1 LATLKRPKN
10 RKPANAASVI
20 GMAGTFHVAAELS
33 WRGLNV
39 LPTVRN
45 TRGFDLIVA
54 TQDGRRMSTIQ
65 VKASSKRYNFWLL
78 GKIPTGA
85 PKTAF
90 YAFVRRGKNTQDLE
104 TFLVPAAHVI
114 RDSSRSRDHSWD
126 SWYLP
131 EDGGIKY
138 LDRWDLIPGASPK
151 RL

>member
-1 LATLKRPKN
+1 MVRRPK
-10 RKPANAASVI
+10 KHSPANPPSVV

-45 TRGFDLIVA
+45 TRGFDLVVA
-54 TQDGRRMSTIQ
+54 TQDGRRLSTIQ

-78 GKIPTGA
+78 GHIPKSV

-90 YAFVRRGKNTQDLE
+90 YAFVRRSRNKQALE
-104 TFLVPAAHVI
+104 TFIVPAEHVI
-114 RDSSRSRDHSWD
+114 RDCSRSRDHSWD

-131 EDGGIKY
+131 DDGGVKY
-138 LDRWDLIPGASPK
+138 LDRWDLIPGASHK